1 MKLHE
6 TIRNFYVK
14 VVRPWLKLEVLTE
27 DGVWN
32 KVTSVN
38 MTQKQQLYRIKTDFR
53 ELLCT
58 KNHILIDANG
68 EELFAVESFGKEV
81 KTELGTEKVVCVEP
95 TDKFDH
101 AYDVSL
107 AEGTDHLYYA
117 NGFLSHNCLI
127 IDEMAFI
134 PKNIIDEFFASVI
147 PVVSS
152 SKNSKIVAVSTP
164 NGASGMYYDLWQK
177 ANSKDARANEEGWK
191 PFRINWWETGGIR
204 DEKWKAQQIASIGI
218 EKWKQ
223 EFECDFLTSATSR
236 MVPDDILEKY
246 RMALSELKAS
256 NKEFYLGKTHK
267 IMSENQDK
275 VYEFTMWHEFQED
288 KTYAASGDVAEGGG
302 GDESVLYIWDISDL
316 KEIKLCA
323 KFSSNQVSPTE
334 FAFITK
340 KILELYGN
348 PYYIC
353 ERNGL
358 GSGYL
363 DSLRITYG
371 YDNIVREAKN
381 NEIGVISHAM
391 TKSKACLWAKDMMTT
406 AGFSFKLYD
415 KDLIDELGTFC
426 KKDNK
431 GVHLTYC
438 ALPNCHDDHVM
449 AFIWLCWLLQSDV
462 IERYYSV
469 YKTFTSALGNVYAEL
484 VAPIKPYER
493 SEVKRIT
500 NDPIYQD
507 FLDFKAELQ
516 NKLGKI
522 IEQEKQAPS
531 DIYFSN
537 QDPYF
542 GGFDSS
548 PSWNTPQTPAY
559 QSAAGL
565 NPANHRPQFF
575 VF

>member
-1 MKLHE
+1 M
-6 TIRNFYVK
+6 
-14 VVRPWLKLEVLTE
+14 
-27 DGVWN
+27 
-32 KVTSVN
+32 
-38 MTQKQQLYRIKTDFR
+38 
-53 ELLCT
+53 
-58 KNHILIDANG
+58 
-68 EELFAVESFGKEV
+68 
-81 KTELGTEKVVCVEP
+81 
-95 TDKFDH
+95 
-101 AYDVSL
+101 VS
-107 AEGTDHLYYA
+107 
-117 NGFLSHNCLI
+117 
-127 IDEMAFI
+127 
-134 PKNIIDEFFASVI
+134 K
-147 PVVSS
+147 
-152 SKNSKIVAVSTP
+152 P
-164 NGASGMYYDLWQK
+164 NGASGLYYDLWQK

-548 PSWNTPQTPAY
+548 PSWNTP
-559 QSAAGL
+559 
-565 NPANHRPQFF
+565 
-575 VF
+575 